1 MPVKGAD
8 ICGAKT
14 RSGGVCQSPAM
25 SNGRCRLHGGKS
37 TGAPK
42 GHTNSRKPG
51 SLYSDFYTDEEKE
64 IAAEIELESVD
75 EELKLC
81 KIRLRRAMKLE
92 EEQKRRQD
100 EERLELDRLVETPSV
115 IGGVAI
121 QDDPD
126 VPPVKQKTFVYRD
139 YGEIINRLLAR
150 IESLTMTRQKL
161 LKGLVIDLKS
171 SDGSMTPNS
180 KEVEL
185 SKEDL
190 QGALE
195 EALKVI
201 AK

>member
-1 MPVKGAD
+1 
-8 ICGAKT
+8 
-14 RSGGVCQSPAM
+14 
-25 SNGRCRLHGGKS
+25 
-37 TGAPK
+37 
-42 GHTNSRKPG
+42 
-51 SLYSDFYTDEEKE
+51 
-64 IAAEIELESVD
+64 
-75 EELKLC
+75 
-81 KIRLRRAMKLE
+81 MKLE

>member
-25 SNGRCRLHGGKS
+25 PNGRCRLHGGKS

-100 EERLELDRLVETPSV
+100 EERLELDRL
-115 IGGVAI
+115 
-121 QDDPD
+121 PD